1 MDQEFRQQQRR
12 RATDVGS
19 AQHRA
24 KVRTC
29 VTALTQTVIFLGEL
43 TKFGLV
49 PEHVVFHV
57 LKVLMDDFASGAIEV
72 LAVLLETCGRY
83 LIRTPATAVRMQA
96 VLDQLQRKRTAFHA
110 EPRLAL
116 LLDNAYYHCVPP
128 ERPIMERKEQSPM
141 QQFLAYLFTQQL
153 NKSRFDQVLHL
164 VRRLNWNA
172 ADVRAELFAWFT
184 QPWMLRYPYIYL
196 LAAMLYELQTWHA
209 PFVVHVLDAVCEGL
223 DADLAT
229 AELTAAQRRI
239 ARAHYLGELY
249 NYRLVN
255 SDVVLDELWHLC
267 MHGGSNDTRDDYT
280 RVRLVCTLLDTCGAC
295 FDRGLMRRRM
305 DEFLVAFHA
314 YILSKAPPPADV
326 AYMLRQSVAALRP
339 RLRWNDDDMDQ
350 RALVQQQFEAV
361 LPHFQQRDLA
371 SLVTGAAVASDNLL
385 DDDEED
391 SDDDSDVTTS
401 GPRRRSNSPDDD
413 IFDEVADA
421 FSEPEPEDTQAAL
434 DEQADAELEHELTRL
449 MAESSG
455 GAPGVSSA
463 VERSRT
469 LLADASATRMRAPSV
484 APPAAPD
491 SMAFS
496 LLSRNGRGTQTQ
508 TIHLPSTASISVR
521 TRQQQAA
528 EAAERQQLKEY
539 VLAYR
544 EREE

>member
-1 MDQEFRQQQRR
+1 M
-12 RATDVGS
+12 
-19 AQHRA
+19 
-24 KVRTC
+24 
-29 VTALTQTVIFLGEL
+29 
-43 TKFGLV
+43 
-49 PEHVVFHV
+49 
-57 LKVLMDDFASGAIEV
+57 
-72 LAVLLETCGRY
+72 
-83 LIRTPATAVRMQA
+83 
-96 VLDQLQRKRTAFHA
+96 
-110 EPRLAL
+110 
-116 LLDNAYYHCVPP
+116 
-128 ERPIMERKEQSPM
+128 
-141 QQFLAYLFTQQL
+141 
-153 NKSRFDQVLHL
+153 
-164 VRRLNWNA
+164 
-172 ADVRAELFAWFT
+172 
-184 QPWMLRYPYIYL
+184 
-196 LAAMLYELQTWHA
+196 
-209 PFVVHVLDAVCEGL
+209 
-223 DADLAT
+223 
-229 AELTAAQRRI
+229 
-239 ARAHYLGELY
+239 
-249 NYRLVN
+249 
-255 SDVVLDELWHLC
+255 
-267 MHGGSNDTRDDYT
+267 
-280 RVRLVCTLLDTCGAC
+280 
-295 FDRGLMRRRM
+295 
-305 DEFLVAFHA
+305 
-314 YILSKAPPPADV
+314 
-326 AYMLRQSVAALRP
+326 
-339 RLRWNDDDMDQ
+339 
-350 RALVQQQFEAV
+350 
-361 LPHFQQRDLA
+361 
-371 SLVTGAAVASDNLL
+371 ASDNLL